1 MIFPENWI
9 QELIDKNDIVDVVSS
24 YVDLKPKGSR
34 HWGCCPFHNE
44 KTASFNV
51 DAHKQF
57 FYCFGCGTGGSVIQF
72 IMKVENLSFPEAVEF
87 LANRCGLALPQATD
101 SIQEQKRQKAKKEY
115 YEIMTKT
122 ARFYYNNLVTN
133 GAEAVAYCKKR
144 GLAPNIVKRFGIG
157 YAKNEFHSLIDYLK
171 SEGYSE
177 RQILNSGLA
186 KRNEK
191 GQMFDFFRNRL
202 IFPIIDFMAM

>member
-115 YEIMTKT
+115 Y
-122 ARFYYNNLVTN
+122 
-133 GAEAVAYCKKR
+133 
-144 GLAPNIVKRFGIG
+144 
-157 YAKNEFHSLIDYLK
+157 
-171 SEGYSE
+171 
-177 RQILNSGLA
+177 
-186 KRNEK
+186 
-191 GQMFDFFRNRL
+191 
-202 IFPIIDFMAM
+202 